1 MPSCAT
7 VTFSG
12 AMTKSS
18 FSLPPT
24 ASSSD
29 LPTPQDA
36 ARLLLQLRR
45 RHDLSHRRVE
55 GRGLSPQ
62 MAMFRAWQSQRL
74 ATTHADLLA
83 SPRYGPAC
91 RFFLTDIYAPRDFT
105 QRNHDIIRMHEFMLR
120 FLPASLLRT
129 LTQAIELNA
138 LTEELDEKLLAVL
151 VTHLGVTDTIT
162 PAQYAEGYRICNNY
176 DERRY
181 QIELLVE
188 VGRGLDRLTRLPLVG
203 LTLRLARGP
212 ALRGGWHEMQSFL
225 ERGFQAFKHMNGAT
239 EFLDIIRRREMAILD
254 RIFAGAADPFAIG
267 L

>member
-1 MPSCAT
+1 
-7 VTFSG
+7 
-12 AMTKSS
+12 MTKPSS
-18 FSLPPT
+18 SPT
-24 ASSSD
+24 AASD

-36 ARLLLQLRR
+36 ARLLVQLRR

-55 GRGLSPQ
+55 GRGLSPP

-151 VTHLGVTDTIT
+151 LTLGVTDTIT
-162 PAQYAEGYRICNNY
+162 PQQYAEGYRLCNNY
-176 DERRY
+176 HERRY
-181 QIELLVE
+181 QIELVIE
-188 VGRGLDRLTRLPLVG
+188 VGRGLDRLTRWPLVG
-203 LTLRLARGP
+203 LTLHLARGP

-225 ERGFQAFKHMNGAT
+225 ERGFQAFKHMDGAA

-254 RIFAGAADPFAIG
+254 RLFAGAEDPFAVPF
-267 L
+267 